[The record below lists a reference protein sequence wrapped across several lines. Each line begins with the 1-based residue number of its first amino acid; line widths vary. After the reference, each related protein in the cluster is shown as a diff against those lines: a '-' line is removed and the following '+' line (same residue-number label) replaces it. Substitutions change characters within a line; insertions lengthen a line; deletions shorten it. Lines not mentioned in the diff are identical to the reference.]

1 VSQDYPFETNAWT
14 RRVTTGSAQAQTWF
28 NRGLAWTYGYN
39 HEEAVFCFRQALA
52 HDPGCAMAWWGIA
65 YASGPFY
72 NRPWIR
78 FTPAEVA
85 ATLPTCHKAAARA
98 VDCSDGATP
107 QEQALIRS
115 IILRYPQSEAAPQAE
130 LAHWHDAYT
139 DAMRAAHGQFGD
151 DLDIAALFVEAAV
164 TRTPRRLWDIRTGAP
179 LPGANIR
186 ECCDVL
192 ERALQQ
198 MARQGGTP
206 HPGVLHMYLHALEM
220 SQTPEDALV
229 AADMMRDLAR
239 DEGHFHHMP
248 AHIYVQCGDYAQS
261 VAVSKRAIAVDDRY
275 LAERGARN
283 FYTTA
288 RCHDLHLGMFSA
300 MMLGH
305 YGEAIHA
312 ADRICTTAT
321 PDLIGG
327 SFPFMAAIL
336 DGYSAMRTHVQV
348 RFGKWRELAAE
359 PAPETPELT
368 PIRVAMHAYGQGV
381 ANSALG
387 RIEEAEAARRRLD
400 TAMSNI
406 PSDAIFL
413 SNPIVEMLA
422 VGEAMLEGELEYR
435 KRNYDQAFRALRLAA
450 ERDDNLAYTEP
461 WAWMH
466 PPRHALGALLAEQGR
481 LTEAE
486 DVYRADLGLNGQVA
500 RCTQHPD
507 NVWALSGL
515 LECVTARGDSDAVA
529 MISQKLK
536 IAQARTDIPVTSACC
551 CRGGP

>member
-1 VSQDYPFETNAWT
+1 MQGYAFDLNTWT
-14 RRVTTGSAQAQTWF
+14 RRITTGSPQAQIWF
-28 NRGLAWTYGYN
+28 DRGLAWTYGYN
-39 HEEAVFCFRQALA
+39 HEEAVFCYRRALE
-52 HDPGCAMAWWGIA
+52 HDPACAMAWWGIA

-78 FTPAEVA
+78 FSPAEVA
-85 ATLPTCHKAAARA
+85 ATLPICHEAATRA
-98 VDCSDGATP
+98 LALSDGSTP
-107 QEQALIRS
+107 EEKVLIKA
-115 IILRYPQSEAAPQAE
+115 IQLRFPQSGAATQDE
-130 LAHWHDAYT
+130 LARWHDAYT
-139 DAMRAAHGQFGD
+139 DAMRAVHYRFPAD
-151 DLDIAALFVEAAV
+151 RDIAALFVEAAV
-164 TRTPRRLWDIRTGAP
+164 TRTPRKLWDIRTGAP
-179 LPGANIR
+179 MPGSDIVECR
-186 ECCDVL
+186 EVL
-192 ERALQQ
+192 ERALG
-198 MARQGGTP
+198 QGGP
-206 HPGVLHMYLHALEM
+206 HPGLLHMYLHAMEM
-220 SQTPEDALV
+220 SQTPENALP
-229 AADMMRDLAR
+229 AADLLRDLAR

-248 AHIYVQCGDYAQS
+248 AHIYVQCGDYAQ
-261 VAVSKRAIAVDDRY
+261 AVTVGKTAVAVDDRY
-275 LAERGARN
+275 LAARGAAN

-288 RCHDLHLGMFSA
+288 RCHDLHLLMFSA

-321 PDLIGG
+321 PELIGG

-348 RFGKWRELAAE
+348 RFGKWHDLVAE

-381 ANSALG
+381 ANAALG
-387 RIEEAEAARRRLD
+387 RIEAAQQAQRRLER
-400 TAMSNI
+400 AMADI

-413 SNPIVEMLA
+413 SNPIIDMLA
-422 VGEAMLEGELEYR
+422 VGAAMLEGELEYR
-435 KRNYDQAFRALRLAA
+435 RRNHDQAFRALRLAA

-481 LTEAE
+481 MGVAE
-486 DVYRADLGLNGQVA
+486 EVFRADLGLNGEVA

-515 LECVTARGDSDAVA
+515 LECLKARGDSTEAA
-529 MISQKLK
+529 IIAQKLK
-536 IAQARTDIPVTSACC
+536 IAQARTDFPVTVACC

>member
-1 VSQDYPFETNAWT
+1 
-14 RRVTTGSAQAQTWF
+14 
-28 NRGLAWTYGYN
+28 
-39 HEEAVFCFRQALA
+39 
-52 HDPGCAMAWWGIA
+52 
-65 YASGPFY
+65 
-72 NRPWIR
+72 
-78 FTPAEVA
+78 
-85 ATLPTCHKAAARA
+85 
-98 VDCSDGATP
+98 
-107 QEQALIRS
+107 
-115 IILRYPQSEAAPQAE
+115 
-130 LAHWHDAYT
+130 
-139 DAMRAAHGQFGD
+139 
-151 DLDIAALFVEAAV
+151 
-164 TRTPRRLWDIRTGAP
+164 
-179 LPGANIR
+179 
-186 ECCDVL
+186 VL
-192 ERALQQ
+192 EKALDQ
-198 MARQGGTP
+198 MKGQGGTP

-220 SQTPEDALV
+220 SQFPERALQ
-229 AADMMRDLAR
+229 AADMMQELAR

-261 VAVSKRAIAVDDRY
+261 VAVSKRAVAVDDRY
-275 LAERGARN
+275 LALRGPAN

-288 RCHDLHLGMFSA
+288 RCHDLHLLMFSA

-321 PDLIGG
+321 PELIGG

-359 PAPETPELT
+359 PAPDNPELT

-381 ANSALG
+381 AHSALG
-387 RIEEAEAARRRLD
+387 HIEQAEEAQRRLARAISD
-400 TAMSNI
+400 I
-406 PSDAIFL
+406 PTDAIFL
-413 SNPIVEMLA
+413 SNPIVDMLA

-435 KRNYDQAFRALRLAA
+435 KRNYDAAFKALRLAA

-481 LTEAE
+481 LAEAE
-486 DVYRADLGLNGQVA
+486 EVYRADLGLTGEVA

-515 LECVTARGDSDAVA
+515 LECLEARGAA
-529 MISQKLK
+529 GEGALIAQKLK

>member
-1 VSQDYPFETNAWT
+1 MTQGYEFDLNTWT
-14 RRVTTGSAQAQTWF
+14 RRITTGSPQAQLWF
-28 NRGLAWTYGYN
+28 DRGLAWTYGYN
-39 HEEAVFCFRQALA
+39 HEEAVFCYRRALD
-52 HDPGCAMAWWGIA
+52 HDPACAMAWWGIA

-78 FTPAEVA
+78 FTPAEVT
-85 ATLPTCHKAAARA
+85 ATLPVCHEAAAKA
-98 VDCSDGATP
+98 LALSDGATP
-107 QEQALIRS
+107 QEQALIGALQ
-115 IILRYPQSEAAPQAE
+115 LRFPQAEPAPQAE
-130 LAHWHDAYT
+130 LARWHDAYT
-139 DAMRAAHGQFGD
+139 DAMREAHHRFPNDQ
-151 DLDIAALFVEAAV
+151 DIAALFVEAAV
-164 TRTPRRLWDIRTGAP
+164 TRTPRKLWDIRTGAP
-179 LPGANIR
+179 MPGSDIV
-186 ECCDVL
+186 ECRAVL
-192 ERALQQ
+192 ERALG
-198 MARQGGTP
+198 QGGP
-206 HPGVLHMYLHALEM
+206 HPGLLHMYLHAMEM
-220 SQTPEDALV
+220 SQTPEDALP
-229 AADMMRDLAR
+229 AADLMRDLAR

-261 VAVSKRAIAVDDRY
+261 VAVGKRAMAVDDRY
-275 LAERGARN
+275 LAARGPAN

-288 RCHDLHLGMFSA
+288 RCHDLHLLMFSA

-321 PDLIGG
+321 PELIGG
-327 SFPFMAAIL
+327 SFTFMAAIL

-348 RFGKWRELAAE
+348 RFGKWHDLVAE
-359 PAPETPELT
+359 PAPENPTLT

-381 ANSALG
+381 ANAALG
-387 RIEEAEAARRRLD
+387 RIDAAQQAQRRLEQ
-400 TAMSNI
+400 AMADI

-413 SNPIVEMLA
+413 SNSIVDMLA
-422 VGEAMLEGELEYR
+422 VGAAMLDGELEYR
-435 KRNYDQAFRALRLAA
+435 KRNYDHAFKALHLAA

-481 LTEAE
+481 MGEAE
-486 DVYRADLGLNGQVA
+486 EVYRADLGLNGEVA

-515 LECVTARGDSDAVA
+515 LECLAAKGDSTEAAIVA
-529 MISQKLK
+529 QKLK
-536 IAQARTDIPVTSACC
+536 IAQARTDIPVTAACC